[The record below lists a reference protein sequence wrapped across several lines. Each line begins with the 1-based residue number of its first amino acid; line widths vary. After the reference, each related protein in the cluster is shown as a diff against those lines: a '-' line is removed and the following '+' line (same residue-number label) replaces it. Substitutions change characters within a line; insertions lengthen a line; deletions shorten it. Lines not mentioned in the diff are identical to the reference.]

1 MPKGKPSICTKN
13 MTFEEC
19 ELAIVRQAVQ
29 TIEDKAGKKKI
40 NTPEIKDIIQIV
52 EGFLQETKR
61 ICYGGT
67 AINNLLP
74 IYEQFYNKEIELP
87 DYDFYSS
94 DPMNDAKNLADIY
107 YKKGYTEVEAKSG
120 MHPGTFKV
128 FVNYIPVADI
138 TFLPKQLFQT
148 LMADSLSV
156 NGIMYCSINY
166 LRMSMYLELSRPQG
180 DVSRWEKVL
189 KRLGLLNKHYPL
201 RGRNCSIESIQ
212 RLFEYGMK
220 PSIIKRTKKGGN
232 KTIRDEDVFLD
243 KMEDKIFYVVKDT
256 LINQGCVF
264 FGAFANR
271 LYLKEIPKL
280 RKKSVPK
287 IPDFDVLSED
297 PTSCARIIKE
307 RLKDIGITD
316 VEIIEHVGIGEI
328 VAPHYEVIVGE
339 ETVVFIYK
347 PLSCHSYNEIRIE
360 DQFIKIAT
368 LDTMLSFYLAFLYSN
383 RSYYDEQRILC
394 MCEFLYRVLE
404 RNRINQSHGILR
416 RFSMDC
422 YGTAHAKEELL
433 AEKTR
438 KYDELQDKRNTEE
451 YEWYF
456 LRYLPGKGK
465 PVRKKRKTVKKTLK
479 KSKTK
484 KRTGTKKKGKK
495 RGNKKRGNK
504 KKYKRKGKRI
514 RSPFL

>member
-1 MPKGKPSICTKN
+1 MPKKRPDLCTKN

-29 TIEDKAGKKKI
+29 MIEDKAGKKKI
-40 NTPEIKDIIQIV
+40 NRPEIQDIIHIV

-87 DYDFYSS
+87 DYDFYSP

-107 YKKGYTEVEAKSG
+107 HKKGYTEVEAKSG

-138 TFLPKQLFQT
+138 TFLPDQLYDT
-148 LMADSLSV
+148 LMGDSLSV

-201 RGRNCSIESIQ
+201 RGKNCSFESVQ

-220 PSIIKRTKKGGN
+220 PTIIKRTKRGGGKIKDDDLFIN
-232 KTIRDEDVFLD
+232 KI
-243 KMEDKIFYVVKDT
+243 EDKIFYVVKDT

-280 RKKSVPK
+280 KKVKVPQ

-297 PTSCARIIKE
+297 PTACARIIKE

-316 VEIIEHVGIGEI
+316 VEIIEHDGIGEI
-328 VAPHYEVIVGE
+328 VAPHYEIVVGK
-339 ETVVFIYK
+339 ETVVFIYE
-347 PLSCHSYNEIRIE
+347 PLSCHSYNEIRLE
-360 DQFIKIAT
+360 NQFIKIAT

-404 RNRINQSHGILR
+404 KNRINQGHGILR

-433 AEKTR
+433 AEKSR
-438 KYDELQDKRNTEE
+438 KFNELKDKKNTEE

-456 LRYLPGKGK
+456 LRYLPGKEK
-465 PVRKKRKTVKKTLK
+465 PVRKKRKTVKKAPK
-479 KSKTK
+479 KKKTK
-484 KRTGTKKKGKK
+484 ASTKKKGKK
-495 RGNKKRGNK
+495 RGKGRKKVKRK
-504 KKYKRKGKRI
+504 KKI

>member
-1 MPKGKPSICTKN
+1 MPKKRPNLCTKD

-29 TIEDKAGKKKI
+29 MIEDKAGKKKI
-40 NTPEIKDIIQIV
+40 NTPEIQDIIHIV
-52 EGFLQETKR
+52 EAFLQETKR

-87 DYDFYSS
+87 DYDFYSP
-94 DPMNDAKNLADIY
+94 DPLNDAKNLADIY
-107 YKKGYTEVEAKSG
+107 HKKGYTEVEAKSG

-138 TFLPKQLFQT
+138 TYLPPQLYKT
-148 LMADSLSV
+148 LMDDSLSV

-201 RGRNCSIESIQ
+201 RGKSCDIDSIQ

-220 PSIIKRTKKGGN
+220 PTIVKRSKKGGS
-232 KTIRDEDVFLD
+232 KTKLQEDVFLN
-243 KMEDKIFYVVKDT
+243 KIEDKIFFVVKDT

-280 RKKSVPK
+280 RKKNVPR

-297 PTSCARIIKE
+297 PIACSRIIKE

-316 VEIIEHVGIGEI
+316 VEIVEHEGIGEI
-328 VAPHYEVIVGE
+328 VAPHYEIVVGD

-347 PLSCHSYNEIRIE
+347 PLSCHSYNEIRI
-360 DQFIKIAT
+360 DGQFIKIAT

-404 RNRINQSHGILR
+404 KNRINQSHGILR

-433 AEKTR
+433 AEKSR
-438 KYDELQDKRNTEE
+438 KFNELKDKRDTEE

-456 LRYLPGKGK
+456 LRYLPGKEK
-465 PVRKKRKTVKKTLK
+465 SVRKKKKTVKKAPK
-479 KSKTK
+479 KK
-484 KRTGTKKKGKK
+484 KNKASTKKKGKK
-495 RGNKKRGNK
+495 TKGK
-504 KKYKRKGKRI
+504 KKGKGKKKVKRKKKI

>member
-1 MPKGKPSICTKN
+1 MPKNPDICTKQ

-19 ELAIVRQAVQ
+19 ELAIVRHAVQ
-29 TIEDKAGKKKI
+29 LIEEKSGKRKI
-40 NTPEIKDIIQIV
+40 NTPEIQDIIRIV
-52 EGFLQETKR
+52 EEFLQETKR

-74 IYEQFYNKEIELP
+74 IYEQFYNKEVELP
-87 DYDFYSS
+87 DYDFYSP
-94 DPMNDAKNLADIY
+94 DPLNDAKNLADIY

-138 TFLPKQLFQT
+138 TFLPKQLYKT
-148 LMADSLSV
+148 LMDDSLSV
-156 NGIMYCSINY
+156 NRIMYCSINY

-189 KRLGLLNKHYPL
+189 KRLSLLNKHYPL

-220 PSIIKRTKKGGN
+220 PSIIKRTKKGGS
-232 KTIRDEDVFLD
+232 KTIREVDIVLD
-243 KMEDKIFYVVKDT
+243 KIEDRIFFLVKDT

-271 LYLKEIPKL
+271 LYLTENKKL
-280 RKKSVPK
+280 KKIKVPK

-297 PTSCARIIKE
+297 PTACSRIIKE
-307 RLKDIGITD
+307 RLKDIGIMD
-316 VEIIEHVGIGEI
+316 VEIIEHEGIGEI
-328 VAPHYEVIVGE
+328 VAPHYEIVVGG
-339 ETVVFIYK
+339 ETVVFIYE
-347 PLSCHSYNEIRIE
+347 PLSCHSYNEIRI
-360 DQFIKIAT
+360 DQQFIKIAT

-394 MCEFLYRVLE
+394 MCEYLFGVLE
-404 RNRINQSHGILR
+404 KNRLNQSHGVLR

-433 AEKTR
+433 AEKSR
-438 KYDELQDKRNTEE
+438 KFNELKDKKNTEE

-456 LRYLPGKGK
+456 LRYLPGKEK
-465 PVRKKRKTVKKTLK
+465 PVRKKRKTVKKAPK
-479 KSKTK
+479 KK
-484 KRTGTKKKGKK
+484 KRKSNTKKKGKISK
-495 RGNKKRGNK
+495 NKGKKRRVK
-504 KKYKRKGKRI
+504 KRAKKI
-514 RSPFL
+514 RSPFF